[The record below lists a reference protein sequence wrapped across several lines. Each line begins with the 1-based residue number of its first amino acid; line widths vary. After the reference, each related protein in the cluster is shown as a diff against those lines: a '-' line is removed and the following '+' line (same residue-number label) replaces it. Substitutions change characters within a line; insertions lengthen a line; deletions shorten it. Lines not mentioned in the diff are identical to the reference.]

1 MDPCKAPKYGS
12 DSCETP
18 NFRSDPC
25 ETTSSNLYACTGSE
39 LNVNPFNVRKRAR
52 ANADRLDPVQ
62 PPNKAVTSLRSNPC
76 ATRSIIRIPLQNQ
89 AEFQLVLKADI

>member
-12 DSCETP
+12 VTCETP
-18 NFRSDPC
+18 NFGSDPC

-39 LNVNPFNVRKRAR
+39 LNVNPFNVRKRTYTH
-52 ANADRLDPVQ
+52 ADRLDPGQ
-62 PPNKAVTSLRSNPC
+62 PPSKSAASLRSNPC
-76 ATRSIIRIPLQNQ
+76 ATRSIIQIPLQNQ